1 MSNKMLLAL
10 FACGAVAVGTI
21 ALRNKTNEAPVV
33 AEAVEAV
40 VTDENCPTTETA
52 AVEVTPV
59 STTEAVVTEVV
70 EEEAPVE
77 EAAK

>member
-21 ALRNKTNEAPVV
+21 ALRNKTNEAPIV
-33 AEAVEAV
+33 ADAVEAV
-40 VTDENCPTTETA
+40 VTDEKCPTTEA
-52 AVEVTPV
+52 AAIEVTSVP
-59 STTEAVVTEVV
+59 TTEAVVTEVV
-70 EEEAPVE
+70 EEAPVE